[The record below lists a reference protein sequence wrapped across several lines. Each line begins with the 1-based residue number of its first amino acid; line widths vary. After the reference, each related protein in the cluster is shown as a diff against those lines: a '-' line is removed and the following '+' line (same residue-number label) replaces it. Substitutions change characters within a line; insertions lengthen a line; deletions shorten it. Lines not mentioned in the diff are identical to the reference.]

1 MNPNKSQQI
10 IAKFQQVH
18 GDKFGYS
25 NVTYTNA
32 KTKVIVTC
40 QEHGDFL
47 VTPNN
52 HLTGYG
58 CPKCCG
64 RGFTPTEQL
73 ENFIKDGHRI
83 HNNKYDYS
91 LVNITDKQLTIIC
104 PIHGNFKQLR
114 RAHIT
119 NKSGCP
125 ECGKLTAHAKNRLPK
140 DEFIKKANETHN
152 NRYTYDNVVYQGA
165 HKKVNI
171 TCPTHGDFSIT
182 PANHWSNGVGCPSC
196 FNSNPSK
203 GEVKIY
209 DWLTTHNIHFEF
221 QKSFPD
227 LYYKSKN
234 GRLKYD
240 FYIPDQNLLIEF
252 DGEYHY
258 NPISFSKLIT
268 GADQLVLTQTRDRLK
283 TEYAEKNGYRLLR
296 IRYDDNIL
304 SMLETV
310 NQG

>member
-1 MNPNKSQQI
+1 MTINKNQAFLEK
-10 IAKFQQVH
+10 AKKIH
-18 GDKFGYS
+18 GDKFDYS
-25 NVTYTNA
+25 KVIYRNA
-32 KTKVIVTC
+32 KTKVTVTC
-40 QEHGDFL
+40 KEHGDFL

-64 RGFTPTEQL
+64 RGFTASEQL

-91 LVNITDKQLTIIC
+91 LVSITDKKLTIIC
-104 PIHGNFKQLR
+104 PIHGEFKQLK
-114 RAHIT
+114 RAHII
-119 NKSGCP
+119 NKSGCLD
-125 ECGKLTAHAKNRLPK
+125 CGKNTARDKNLLSK
-140 DEFIKKANETHN
+140 DEFIKKSNETHN

-165 HKKVNI
+165 HKKVNV
-171 TCPTHGDFSIT
+171 TCLDHGDFSIT

-209 DWLTTHNIHFEF
+209 DWLAERNIHFEF

-227 LYYKSKN
+227 LYYKSNK
-234 GRLKYD
+234 GRLRYD
-240 FYIPDQNLLIEF
+240 FYIPEKNLLIEF

-258 NPISFSKLIT
+258 NPISFSKLISGT
-268 GADQLVLTQTRDRLK
+268 DQLALTQTRDKLK
-283 TEYAEKNGYRLLR
+283 TEYAEKNGYKLLR
-296 IRYDDNIL
+296 IRYDDDIV
-304 SMLETV
+304 SMLESV
-310 NQG
+310 I

>member
-1 MNPNKSQQI
+1 MSSNKSQVFI
-10 IAKFQQVH
+10 DKSKKIH
-18 GDKFGYS
+18 GDKFDYS
-25 NVTYTNA
+25 KVDYRTA
-32 KTKVIVTC
+32 KTKVVITC
-40 QEHGDFL
+40 LEHGDFL

-52 HLTGYG
+52 HLSGNG
-58 CPKCCG
+58 CPKCLG

-91 LVNITDKQLTIIC
+91 LVNITDTKLTIIC
-104 PIHGNFKQLR
+104 PIHGNFEQLR
-114 RAHIT
+114 RAHII

-125 ECGKLTAHAKNRLPK
+125 ECGKIEATDKNRLSK
-140 DEFIKKANETHN
+140 DEFVKKANEIHN
-152 NRYTYDNVVYQGA
+152 NRYIYGNVIYEGA
-165 HKKVNI
+165 HKKINV
-171 TCPTHGDFSIT
+171 TCQTHGDFSVT
-182 PANHWSNGVGCPSC
+182 PANHWSNSVGCPSC

-209 DWLTTHNIHFEF
+209 DWLTEHNIHFEF

-227 LYYKSKN
+227 LYFKSKN

-258 NPISFSKLIT
+258 NPISFSKLISKE
-268 GADQLVLTQTRDRLK
+268 DQLLLTQTRDRLK
-283 TEYAEKNGYRLLR
+283 TEYAEKNGYKLLR
-296 IRYDDNIL
+296 IRYDDDIL
-304 SMLETV
+304 SMLSIMY
-310 NQG
+310 

>member
-1 MNPNKSQQI
+1 MTTDKNQVFLDK
-10 IAKFQQVH
+10 AKKIH
-18 GDKFGYS
+18 GDKFDYS
-25 NVTYTNA
+25 KVDYRTA
-32 KTKVIVTC
+32 KTKVTISC
-40 QEHGDFL
+40 KEHGDFL

-52 HLTGYG
+52 HLSGNG
-58 CPKCCG
+58 CPKCLG
-64 RGFTPTEQL
+64 RGFTPEEQL

-91 LVNITDKQLTIIC
+91 LVNITDSKLTIIC
-104 PIHGNFKQLR
+104 PIHGKFKQSKIG
-114 RAHIT
+114 HIT

-125 ECGKLTAHAKNRLPK
+125 TCGGIKKGISRRLPK
-140 DEFIKKANETHN
+140 DEFVTKANETHN

-165 HKKVNI
+165 HKKVNV

-209 DWLTTHNIHFEF
+209 DWLTKHNIHFEF

-240 FYIPDQNLLIEF
+240 FYIPEKNLLIEF

-258 NPISFSKLIT
+258 NPISFSKIIS
-268 GADQLVLTQTRDRLK
+268 GDEQLLLTQTRDRLK
-283 TEYAEKNGYRLLR
+283 TEYAEKNGYKLLR
-296 IRYDDNIL
+296 IRYDDDIL
-304 SMLETV
+304 SMLESIS
-310 NQG
+310 

>member
-1 MNPNKSQQI
+1 MSSNKSQVFI
-10 IAKFQQVH
+10 DKSKKIH
-18 GDKFGYS
+18 GDKFDYS
-25 NVTYTNA
+25 KVDYRTA
-32 KTKVIVTC
+32 KTKVVITC
-40 QEHGDFL
+40 LEHGDFL

-52 HLTGYG
+52 HLSGNG
-58 CPKCCG
+58 CPKCLG

-91 LVNITDKQLTIIC
+91 RVNITDKKLTIIC
-104 PIHGNFKQLR
+104 PIHGEFIQSKIG
-114 RAHIT
+114 HIT

-125 ECGKLTAHAKNRLPK
+125 DCGGIKKGISRRLSK
-140 DEFIKKANETHN
+140 DEFVAKANETHN
-152 NRYTYDNVVYQGA
+152 HRYTYDNVVYQGA
-165 HKKVNI
+165 HKKVNV
-171 TCPTHGDFSIT
+171 TCPTHGDFSIS
-182 PANHWSNGVGCPSC
+182 PANHWSNEVGCPSC

-203 GEVKIY
+203 GEVKIH
-209 DWLTTHNIHFEF
+209 DWLTKHNIFFEF

-240 FYIPDQNLLIEF
+240 FYIPEKNLLIEF

-258 NPISFSKLIT
+258 NPISFSKLIS
-268 GADQLVLTQTRDRLK
+268 GAEQLELTQTRDRLK
-283 TEYAEKNGYRLLR
+283 TEYAEKNGYKLLR
-296 IRYDDNIL
+296 IRYDDDIL